1 MFYKQIIYTFVLNFI
16 LLITNFCLMAGV
28 NKVILLGNLGKDPE
42 IRTLESG
49 TKLARISIATN
60 DYFKNKS
67 GESIERTEWHNVIL
81 WRQRAELAEKF
92 LQKGS
97 QVYIEGR
104 LQTRQWD
111 DKDGNKRYTTEII
124 ADVVNLVGGKPSGS
138 AADSKQASGNAN
150 IPESA
155 DLPPEEDDLPF

>member
-1 MFYKQIIYTFVLNFI
+1 
-16 LLITNFCLMAGV
+16 MAGV

-49 TKLARISIATN
+49 TKLARFPLATN
-60 DYFKNKS
+60 EYYKGKD
-67 GESIERTEWHNVIL
+67 GEMVEKTEWHNVVV
-81 WRQRAELAEKF
+81 WHQRAELAEKY

-124 ADVVNLVGGKPSGS
+124 GDVMNFVGSRPGGSTGGQQEQDSMAQSKNADV
-138 AADSKQASGNAN
+138 
-150 IPESA
+150 
-155 DLPPEEDDLPF
+155 PPEEDDLPF

>member
-1 MFYKQIIYTFVLNFI
+1 
-16 LLITNFCLMAGV
+16 MAGV

-42 IRTLESG
+42 LRTLESG
-49 TKLARISIATN
+49 TKLARFPLATN
-60 DYFKNKS
+60 EYYKGKD
-67 GESIERTEWHNVIL
+67 GEMVERTEWHNVIV
-81 WRQRAELAEKF
+81 WHQRAELAEKY

-124 ADVVNLVGGKPSGS
+124 GDVMNFVGSRPGGGSGGQQ
-138 AADSKQASGNAN
+138 DQNEMGQSKN
-150 IPESA
+150 A